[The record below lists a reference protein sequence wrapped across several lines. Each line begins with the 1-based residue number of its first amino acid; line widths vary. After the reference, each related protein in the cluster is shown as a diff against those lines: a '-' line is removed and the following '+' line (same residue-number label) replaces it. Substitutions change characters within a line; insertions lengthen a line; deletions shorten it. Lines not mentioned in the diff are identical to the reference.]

1 MVRSM
6 LILLSAMVL
15 AGCGDDRPERVPVA
29 GRVLIDGQPLEH
41 GFVRFIAPQDRP
53 SVAELGPDGRFALS
67 CFARKDRSVVG
78 THTVTVTGVEPLTPQ
93 SQKWHAPKEYSDPA
107 TSGLTVIIDGPTNDV
122 TLELTWS
129 GRKPFIETF
138 IGE

>member
-1 MVRSM
+1 MARWM
-6 LILLSAMVL
+6 LILLSAML
-15 AGCGDDRPERVPVA
+15 LSGCGDDRPERVPVA

-53 SVAELGPDGRFALS
+53 SVAELGPDGRFELS
-67 CFARKDRSVVG
+67 CFTRKDGSVLG
-78 THTVTVTGVEPLTPQ
+78 THTVTVTAVESLTPQ

-107 TSGLTVIIDGPTNDV
+107 TSGLTVAIDGPTNDI
-122 TLELTWS
+122 TLELIWS
-129 GRKPFIETF
+129 GRKPYTESF